1 MRGHFAYLKINADSA
16 FFSHD
21 DGQTIMNQNGRVNL
35 FECLRPKLTIF
46 EVKPS
51 IHRLAYGTIARNYS
65 TRKIIELFT
74 LTSQITL
81 LNLIQL
87 SLIAI
92 VLSQLKKRIKVKVN
106 QSNFRIVMR
115 YSLKHQARNQVMV
128 KIVSSTLHM
137 SIVISLTAQR

>member
-16 FFSHD
+16 FFSND

-46 EVKPS
+46 EVKP

-137 SIVISLTAQR
+137 SIVISLTAQL